1 MTKKIERRQLFKIS
15 LGALASAPLLTSAGQ
30 AVAEVCAGK
39 TPAQTEGPFYP
50 VNTQTE
56 RDWDLTVLNGSTVSA
71 TGEKVYIV
79 GQIVDQNCDP
89 VKGAI
94 VEIWQAAASGRYNHP
109 GDTSGLALDPNF
121 QYWGRVLTDDDGRYL
136 FKTIIPGDYP
146 ASSTWQRPPHIH
158 YKVQKRGYRELTTQM
173 YFGGN
178 DLNDRDLILSAIPVA
193 DRGKVIVDMQD
204 AGVDPDTG
212 ASLDLRWGRF
222 SLGIVK
228 LG

>member
-1 MTKKIERRQLFKIS
+1 MSKKIERRQLFKIS

-50 VNTQTE
+50 VDTRTE
-56 RDWDLTVLNGSTVSA
+56 RDWDLTVLNGRTTSA
-71 TGEKVYIV
+71 VGEKIYIV
-79 GQIVDQNCDP
+79 GRVTDQNCNP
-89 VKGAI
+89 VSGAI

-146 ASSTWQRPPHIH
+146 ASSTWQRPPHVH

-178 DLNDRDLILSAIPVA
+178 VLNDRDLILGGLPAAERS
-193 DRGKVIVDMQD
+193 KVIVDMQEP
-204 AGVDPDTG
+204 GVNPDTG
-212 ASLDLRWGRF
+212 TSLDLRWGSF
-222 SLGIVK
+222 DLGIVK

>member
-1 MTKKIERRQLFKIS
+1 MTKNIERRQLFKIS
-15 LGALASAPLLTSAGQ
+15 LGALASAPLLTTAGK
-30 AVAEVCAGK
+30 AVADVCSGK

-56 RDWDLTVLNGSTVSA
+56 RDWDLTVLNGRTTPA
-71 TGEKVYIV
+71 IGEKIYIV
-79 GQIVDQNCDP
+79 GRIVDQNCDP
-89 VKGAI
+89 VAGAI

-121 QYWGRVLTDDDGRYL
+121 QYWGRVLTDANGRYL

-178 DLNDRDLILSAIPVA
+178 SLNDADLILGAIPVA
-193 DRGKVIVDMQD
+193 ERAKVIVDMQD
-204 AGVDPDTG
+204 PGVDPDSG
-212 ASLDLRWGRF
+212 ASLDLRWGSF
-222 SLGIVK
+222 DLGIVK

>member
-1 MTKKIERRQLFKIS
+1 MSKKIERRQLFKIS

-50 VNTQTE
+50 VDTRTE
-56 RDWDLTVLNGSTVSA
+56 RDWDLTVLNGRTTSA
-71 TGEKVYIV
+71 VGEKIYIV
-79 GQIVDQNCDP
+79 GRVTDQNCNP
-89 VKGAI
+89 VSGAI

-146 ASSTWQRPPHIH
+146 ASSTWQRPPHVH

-178 DLNDRDLILSAIPVA
+178 ALNDRDLILGGLPAAERS
-193 DRGKVIVDMQD
+193 KVIVDMQEP
-204 AGVDPDTG
+204 GVNPDTG
-212 ASLDLRWGRF
+212 ISLDLRWGSF
-222 SLGIVK
+222 DLGIVK

>member
-1 MTKKIERRQLFKIS
+1 MSKKIERRKLFKIS

-50 VNTQTE
+50 VDTRTE
-56 RDWDLTVLNGSTVSA
+56 RDWDLTVLNGRTTSA
-71 TGEKVYIV
+71 LGEKIYIV
-79 GQIVDQNCDP
+79 GRVTDQNCDP
-89 VKGAI
+89 VSGAI

-146 ASSTWQRPPHIH
+146 ASSTWQRPPHVH

-178 DLNDRDLILSAIPVA
+178 ALNDRDLILGGLPAAERS
-193 DRGKVIVDMQD
+193 KVIVDMQKP
-204 AGVDPDTG
+204 GVNPDTG
-212 ASLDLRWGRF
+212 TSLDLRWGSF
-222 SLGIVK
+222 DLGIVK

>member
-1 MTKKIERRQLFKIS
+1 MSKKIERRQLLKIS

-50 VNTQTE
+50 VDTRTE
-56 RDWDLTVLNGSTVSA
+56 RDWDLTVLNGRTTSA
-71 TGEKVYIV
+71 VGEKIYIV
-79 GQIVDQNCDP
+79 GRVTDQNCNP
-89 VKGAI
+89 VSAAI

-146 ASSTWQRPPHIH
+146 ASSTWQRPPHVH

-178 DLNDRDLILSAIPVA
+178 ALNDRDLILGGLPAAERS
-193 DRGKVIVDMQD
+193 KVIVDMQEP
-204 AGVDPDTG
+204 GVNPDTG
-212 ASLDLRWGRF
+212 TSLDLRWGSF
-222 SLGIVK
+222 DLGIVK

>member
-15 LGALASAPLLTSAGQ
+15 LGALASAPLLTSTGQ
-30 AVAEVCAGK
+30 AVAKVCAGK

-56 RDWDLTVLNGSTVSA
+56 RDWDLTLLKGRTTSA
-71 TGEKVYIV
+71 IGEKVYIV
-79 GQIVDQNCDP
+79 GQIVDQNCAP
-89 VKGAI
+89 VQGAI
-94 VEIWQAAASGRYNHP
+94 FEIWQAAASGRYNHP

-121 QYWGRVLTDDDGRYL
+121 QYWGRVLTDDKGRYL

-146 ASSTWQRPPHIH
+146 ASSTWRRPPHIH
-158 YKVQKRGYRELTTQM
+158 CKVQKRGYRELTTQI

-178 DLNDRDLILSAIPVA
+178 ALNDRDLVLGAIPA
-193 DRGKVIVDMQD
+193 AERGKVIVDMQG
-204 AGVDPDTG
+204 AGTDPDTG
-212 ASLDLRWGRF
+212 AALDLRWGRF
-222 SLGIVK
+222 NLGIVR

>member
-50 VNTQTE
+50 VDTQTE
-56 RDWDLTVLNGSTVSA
+56 RDWDLTVLNGRTTPA
-71 TGEKVYIV
+71 LGEKIYIF
-79 GQIVDQNCDP
+79 GRIVDQNCDP
-89 VKGAI
+89 VSGAI

-109 GDTSGLALDPNF
+109 GDTSGLALDPDF

-146 ASSTWQRPPHIH
+146 ASSTWRRPPHIH

-178 DLNDRDLILSAIPVA
+178 ALNDSDLILGGLPAAERS
-193 DRGKVIVDMQD
+193 KVVVDMQEP
-204 AGVDPDTG
+204 GVNPDTG
-212 ASLDLRWGRF
+212 ASLDLRWGSF
-222 SLGIVK
+222 DLGIVK